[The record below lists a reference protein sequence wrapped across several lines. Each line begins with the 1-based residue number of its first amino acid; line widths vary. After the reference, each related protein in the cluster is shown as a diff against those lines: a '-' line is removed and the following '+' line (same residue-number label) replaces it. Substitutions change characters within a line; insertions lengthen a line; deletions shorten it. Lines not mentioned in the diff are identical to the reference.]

1 MQLTIEPGKI
11 SGIVKA
17 PPSKSHTQRAYAA
30 ALLHKGTSTI
40 TGVGVSKDELAALD
54 IIRCLGAIVASET
67 LADNTKTAIVFGGGV
82 QPQINTI
89 NCGESGLAT
98 RLFLPI
104 AALSHST
111 TTFTGTGSLLK
122 RPMNSVVSVLKQ
134 LGAEVS
140 GTNGCLPITI
150 NGPILPAS
158 FGFDAAN
165 SSQLLTGLLFAL
177 TAVATQKI
185 EISVSGLVS
194 RPYIDLTLQVLA
206 QCGKPVQCS
215 NYQSFTIDPALFV
228 PAKDLE
234 LLIEGDWSAAAF
246 LLVAGAI
253 AGRVTVAN
261 LNPASVQ
268 ADRAILDV
276 LTTAGAM
283 VTVDNDQVTVSAQ
296 SLREFDFDATDCPD
310 LFPILA
316 VLAGC
321 CEGECSIAG
330 LHRLFDKESNRVES
344 IGELLIRL
352 DVPFMMADDVLYIT
366 GVRRFSACDING
378 YNDHRIVMAAAV
390 AALRANGPVTISG
403 TEASQ
408 KSYPSFFD
416 DMEMLGMR
424 IAKQW

>member
-11 SGIVKA
+11 SGIAKS

-30 ALLHKGTSTI
+30 ALLHKGTTTI
-40 TGVGVSKDELAALD
+40 RGVGDSKDEQAALD

-67 LADNTKTAIVFGGGV
+67 LADNTQKAIVFGGGV
-82 QPQINTI
+82 EPQINTI
-89 NCGESGLAT
+89 NCDESGLAT

-104 AALSHST
+104 AALAHST
-111 TTFTGTGSLLK
+111 ATFTGTGSLLK

-140 GTNGCLPITI
+140 DTNGCLPITI

-206 QCGKPVQCS
+206 QCGKPVHCS

-228 PAKDLE
+228 LAKDLE
-234 LLIEGDWSAAAF
+234 IFIEGDWSAAAF

-253 AGRVTVAN
+253 AGSVTVGN

-283 VTVDNDQVTVSAQ
+283 VTVENNQVTVSAQ

-321 CEGECSIAG
+321 CEGECSITG
-330 LHRLFDKESNRVES
+330 LHRLFGKESNRVES

-403 TEASQ
+403 TEATQ